1 MAPSLKVGVGAL
13 LRHNQTYFM
22 KRSFLK
28 ILWGM
33 GWVPLLFVLCG
44 VIANVALSEE
54 RFSFEKAEMG
64 LPVRV
69 TLYASDEKVAS
80 VAADA
85 AFARIA
91 ALNAIFTDYDSDSE
105 LCRLSDTSGGGRAV
119 PVSPELWHVLEY
131 AWRLSRRS
139 NGAFDMSIGPVV
151 NLWRTAR
158 RKKELPSPE
167 RLHEALSRS
176 GYEGMRLDW
185 EHRTVEL
192 TKPRMR
198 LDAGGIAKGYAMEEA
213 LLVLKKNGFPRAMVA
228 GGGDMALGDAP
239 PGQMGWNVEVV
250 ALDMEGAPAPARLR
264 LCNCFVST
272 SGDLYQRLE
281 IAGKRYSH
289 IVDPRTGIGLT
300 DHSLVTVIAERGME
314 ADALSK
320 VVAVLGAEAAF
331 PVIDETLGAACRVV
345 RAPDGVVEVR
355 QSSRWESLS
364 EAAK

>member
-1 MAPSLKVGVGAL
+1 
-13 LRHNQTYFM
+13 M
-22 KRSFLK
+22 KRSFIR
-28 ILWGM
+28 ILNGT
-33 GWVPLLFVLCG
+33 GWARPLVAIFLAF
-44 VIANVALSEE
+44 ANAAFSEE
-54 RFSFEKAEMG
+54 RFTFEKAEMG

-80 VAADA
+80 AAADA

-91 ALNAIFTDYDSDSE
+91 VLNAIFTDYDSDSE
-105 LCRLSDTSGGGRAV
+105 LCRLSDTSGGGKAV

-131 AWRLSRRS
+131 ARRLSQRS

-167 RLHEALSRS
+167 RLKEALSRS
-176 GYEGMRLDW
+176 GYDGMRLDC

-213 LLVLKKNGFPRAMVA
+213 LSVLKKNGFPMAMVA

-239 PGQMGWNVEVV
+239 PGQVGWNVEII
-250 ALDMEGAPAPARLR
+250 ALDADGAPAPVLLR
-264 LCNCFVST
+264 LSNCFVST

-320 VVAVLGAEAAF
+320 VVAVLGAEAGF
-331 PVIDETLGAACRVV
+331 PVIDETPGAACRVV
-345 RAPDGVVEVR
+345 RAPGGAVEVR
-355 QSSRWESLS
+355 QSSRWERLVEVS
-364 EAAK
+364 K

>member
-1 MAPSLKVGVGAL
+1 M
-13 LRHNQTYFM
+13 LRQNQPYFM
-22 KRSFLK
+22 KRSFFK
-28 ILWGM
+28 ILKGM
-33 GWVPLLFVLCG
+33 GWAPLLVGLFG
-44 VIANVALSEE
+44 AFATVAFAEE

-80 VAADA
+80 AAADA
-85 AFARIA
+85 AFARIEV
-91 ALNAIFTDYDSDSE
+91 LNAIFTDYDSDSE

-119 PVSPELWHVLEY
+119 RVSPELWHVLEY
-131 AWRLSRRS
+131 ARRLSQRS

-167 RLHEALSRS
+167 RLKEALARS
-176 GYEGMRLDW
+176 GYDGMRLDG
-185 EHRTVEL
+185 EHQTVEL

-213 LLVLKKNGFPRAMVA
+213 LTVLKKNGFPRAMVA

-239 PGQMGWNVEVV
+239 PGQVGWSVEII
-250 ALDMEGAPAPARLR
+250 ALDAEGAPAPARLR
-264 LCNCFVST
+264 LSNCFVST

-300 DHSLVTVIAERGME
+300 DHSLVTVIAARGME

-320 VVAVLGAEAAF
+320 VVAVLGAEAGF
-331 PVIDETLGAACRVV
+331 PVIDETPGAACRVV
-345 RAPDGVVEVR
+345 RAPGGTVEVR
-355 QSSRWESLS
+355 QSSRWERQAEVS
-364 EAAK
+364 K